1 MNIAFRLG
9 ALIVAGLL
17 LSLAVGPASGAP
29 LPQCGGVEEDSQDCS
44 REGRQTGVPG
54 VWRGDSL

>member
-1 MNIAFRLG
+1 MPNIAFRLG
-9 ALIVAGLL
+9 ALTVLALL
-17 LSLAVGPASGAP
+17 LTLAVGAASGAP

-54 VWRGDSL
+54 GWR